1 MSGVFFCS
9 AIRASFNL
17 DSINECPES
26 KEQSV
31 SSPILC
37 PATCGKLLVK
47 KIPLPKKER
56 NPHLDDANKAIN
68 MLR

>member
-31 SSPILC
+31 SIPIFC
-37 PATCGKLLVK
+37 PDTCGKLLVK
-47 KIPLPKKER
+47 K
-56 NPHLDDANKAIN
+56 NSAT
-68 MLR
+68 

>member
-26 KEQSV
+26 KEPSV

-47 KIPLPKKER
+47 KISLPKKDR

-68 MLR
+68 ILL